1 MTESI
6 QILLCPHCGATDV
19 QGNVDLLTTQI
30 HSCDSCKYDVIVA
43 DFNAIE
49 ARVLAWLVGNE
60 TEAETAV
67 VNAFRK
73 GFNCAMEM
81 RVPDGYQLVP
91 VKPTSKMVNATFP
104 LILRSPET
112 IYAAMLEAAPVCDL
126 GDIHAA

>member
-6 QILLCPHCGATDV
+6 QILLCPHCGTTDV

-30 HSCDSCKYDVIVA
+30 HSCESCK
-43 DFNAIE
+43 
-49 ARVLAWLVGNE
+49 NE

-67 VNAFRK
+67 VNAFRN

-126 GDIHAA
+126 GDIYDA

>member
-6 QILLCPHCGATDV
+6 QILICPHCGATDV

-30 HSCDSCKYDVIVA
+30 HSCDNCKT
-43 DFNAIE
+43 
-49 ARVLAWLVGNE
+49 E
-60 TEAETAV
+60 TEAETAL
-67 VNAFRK
+67 VNAFRG
-73 GFNCAMEM
+73 GFNCAMEL

-112 IYAAMLEAAPVCDL
+112 IYEAMLSAAPVCEL
-126 GDIHAA
+126 CSIHDA